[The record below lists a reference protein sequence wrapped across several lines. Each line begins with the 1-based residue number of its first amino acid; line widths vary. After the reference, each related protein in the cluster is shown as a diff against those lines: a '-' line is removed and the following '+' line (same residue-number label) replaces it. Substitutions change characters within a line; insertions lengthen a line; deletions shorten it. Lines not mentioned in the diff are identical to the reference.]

1 MPGTKAGT
9 VAAVTLNTARP
20 SPEGAEAALP
30 TGVVKMRST
39 ISAES
44 SSLVWLRA
52 MSATAFS
59 GTPASCATV
68 SIASP
73 LSRRSAS
80 SLDFATRR
88 FSTSALVQPF
98 TASSRTSSSGF
109 SCDGSILTTSY
120 QIAPP
125 FLVRKASVSLPT
137 SARKA
142 AGSVVS
148 LSGMPST
155 GLPEGSLPWASTA
168 GMVSS
173 VRPWSLAI
181 SASGLADERASS
193 IASCTLSKPPS
204 RTRRSAISLR
214 ISSFTSSNGL
224 TVPGSTAVTRRSTVP
239 KRPFTGSLTWPCSRA
254 KAALPT
260 AGSNSSALVRVPR
273 SSCFGSSPRSAA
285 TVSNGVCPLSI
296 LARASRA
303 AASSGKLIC
312 WMVRRSALPNRLW
325 LAS

>member
-9 VAAVTLNTARP
+9 FAAVTLNTARP
-20 SPEGAEAALP
+20 SPAGAEAALP

-39 ISAES
+39 MSEER
-44 SSLVWLRA
+44 SSLFWLRA
-52 MSATAFS
+52 ISVTVFS
-59 GTPASCATV
+59 GRPASCATV

-73 LSRRSAS
+73 LSRRSVS

-98 TASSRTSSSGF
+98 TASSRTSASGF
-109 SCDGSILTTSY
+109 SCEGSILTTSY

-125 FLVRKASVSLPT
+125 VLVRSTSVSLPT

-148 LSGMPST
+148 LSGMPAT
-155 GLPEGSLPWASTA
+155 GWPDGSLPCVSTA
-168 GMVSS
+168 GMLSRAS
-173 VRPWSLAI
+173 PWSLAI
-181 SASGLADERASS
+181 SASGLAAERASS

-204 RTRRSAISLR
+204 RTRRSAISRR
-214 ISSFTSSNGL
+214 ISSFTSSNGF
-224 TVPGSTAVTRRSTVP
+224 TVPGSIAVTRRSTVP
-239 KRPFTGSLTWPCSRA
+239 KRPFTGSLTLPCSRA

-285 TVSNGVCPLSI
+285 TVSNGVSPLSI
-296 LARASRA
+296 LTRASRA

-312 WMVRRSALPNRLW
+312 WMVRRSAWPNRL
-325 LAS
+325 